1 MSISIVFL
9 AAIQLASPFAD
20 HMVLQRDRTVPVWG
34 TGEPGE
40 VVAVE
45 FAGQRL
51 ETQAGGDGRWRVDLA
66 PGTARSRTA

>member
-20 HMVLQRDRTVPVWG
+20 HMVLQRDRPVPVWG

-40 VVAVE
+40 AVAVE

-51 ETQAGGDGRWRVDLA
+51 VPPTTPCLTEPHFADEDVLHGN
-66 PGTARSRTA
+66 SR

>member
-1 MSISIVFL
+1 MSISIVVL

-45 FAGQRL
+45 FAGQRSRR
-51 ETQAGGDGRWRVDLA
+51 Q
-66 PGTARSRTA
+66 RSGAKATLTSTEK